1 MKKGLINMTKYNI
14 KQTPKISILVV
25 SKYIYIYFDDTIS
38 SFSANWKWWNS
49 IIEIY
54 YNLVKSMLVLF
65 FEATKM
71 LIFGVCFILYFLN
84 LSGKN
89 AIFFTSKML
98 NEYTVKIVYFEHF

>member
-1 MKKGLINMTKYNI
+1 
-14 KQTPKISILVV
+14 
-25 SKYIYIYFDDTIS
+25 
-38 SFSANWKWWNS
+38 
-49 IIEIY
+49 
-54 YNLVKSMLVLF
+54 MLVLF